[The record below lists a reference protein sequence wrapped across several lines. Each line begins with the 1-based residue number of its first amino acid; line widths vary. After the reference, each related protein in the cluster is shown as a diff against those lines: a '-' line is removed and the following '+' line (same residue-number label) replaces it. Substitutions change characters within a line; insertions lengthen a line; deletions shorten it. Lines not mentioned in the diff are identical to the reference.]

1 VSQAANLSRFS
12 VRETFASLRYPN
24 YRLWFIGQM
33 VSLVGTWMQSTAQG
47 YLIYELTRS
56 PAYLGYVSFVGGI
69 PTWIFTLYAGAIAD
83 RIPRRTLLVIAQ
95 TAMMMLAFILA
106 VLVFTGV
113 VQPWHILVLS
123 FLLGICNSFDAP
135 ARQAFIL
142 ELVDRDVMTNAI
154 ALNATMFNS
163 AVVVGPAVGGLA
175 YAAFGPGWCFTLNG
189 ISFISVIIAL
199 VLMKLNPVARLT
211 RKATAMS
218 DIKEGLKYTL
228 SNPTLVMLISN
239 LSVTTIF
246 GIGVATL
253 IPAWAVNVLGGD
265 AATNG
270 FLVSA
275 RGLGALIGALM
286 IASAGRARGRGRT
299 WTYASIVLPLVMF
312 FFVFVRWMPLVLLGM
327 AGVGWGFV
335 SLNNTTNAMV
345 QSQVEDEIRGRVMGI
360 YMLVFFGSMPLGSLI
375 MGEMATLVGEPLTVL
390 ISAAILLIFALLV
403 IWRRPEMRRLE

>member
-1 VSQAANLSRFS
+1 
-12 VRETFASLRYPN
+12 
-24 YRLWFIGQM
+24 
-33 VSLVGTWMQSTAQG
+33 
-47 YLIYELTRS
+47 
-56 PAYLGYVSFVGGI
+56 
-69 PTWIFTLYAGAIAD
+69 
-83 RIPRRTLLVIAQ
+83 
-95 TAMMMLAFILA
+95 LAFILA